1 MTAAQPDASPA
12 RGREEVASLAALVE
26 RGALSGQEAAW
37 AEKTHRREGGWIG
50 SSLAAHGLVSRRELY
65 GALAACLGLDFVDLL
80 AEPPEAELLHPE
92 QLHSMMSDWWCP
104 WQITGEGSDRTL
116 VVATADPESLPGDR
130 LRDVFNVRHLRLAI
144 TTDWDIL
151 QTVLSVGSETI
162 ADHAASALERARP
175 ELSARFGPSLSQKLF
190 ALALVL
196 GLLGL
201 AIWDPFVGLATLL
214 WLLSSLFCIS
224 ILTKG
229 LLFWAGARSV
239 RAERERRLRYVI
251 EHGHPPRARVIP
263 DAELPVY
270 TILVPCYHEAN
281 VLPKL
286 VDNIAELDY
295 PRSKLQVLLLLEA
308 DDVETLEAAK
318 ALRFPDYLRIV
329 ILPDGAPRTKPRACN
344 IGLGLA
350 RGEFLVIYDAEDRP
364 EPGQLRDVVA
374 RFREGDD
381 ELGCIQAR
389 LNYFNT
395 EQNFLTRMFTLEYSM
410 WFDYIL
416 PGLDK
421 LKVPIPLGGTSN
433 HFKVSV
439 LRELGGWDPWN
450 VTEDADLGIR
460 ATALGYRVATIDST
474 TWEEACSV
482 WWPWIRQRT
491 RWIKG
496 YMVTT
501 IVHTRSVIGLYRATG
516 WRGVASL
523 LFFIAGTPI
532 AFLLNPIVLLLGLY
546 GILALPLPNF
556 RLPSYLSM
564 LSLVTLVLGSSTMAL
579 LTAMAAQRRRQWSII
594 GYSLCNPAYW
604 LLHSTAAWRALFQLV
619 RDPSGWEKTPHGLA
633 TGPDEPPSAADG

>member
-1 MTAAQPDASPA
+1 MGSIEQ
-12 RGREEVASLAALVE
+12 RERTIDGPPGAALLALLVQ
-26 RGALSGQEAAW
+26 RGILSNVEAAI
-37 AEKTHRREGGWIG
+37 AEEAHRREGGWIG
-50 SSLAAHGLVSRRELY
+50 TSLLAHGLVSRRELY
-65 GALAACLGLDFVDLL
+65 GALADSLGLEFVDLL
-80 AEPPEAELLHPE
+80 EHPPQSELLLTDH
-92 QLHSMMSDWWCP
+92 LRSMMSDWWCP
-104 WQITGEGSDRTL
+104 WRITGEESDRTL
-116 VVATADPESLPGDR
+116 VVATADPEMLPLEG
-130 LRDVFNVRHLRLAI
+130 LRSVFQVGRVTVAI

-151 QTVLSVGSETI
+151 QTVLSIGAVPI
-162 ADHAASALERARP
+162 ADQAASALERARP
-175 ELSARFGPSLSQKLF
+175 DLSARFGPSLSQKLF
-190 ALALVL
+190 ALTCVL

-214 WLLSSLFCIS
+214 WLLSSLFCVS

-229 LLFWAGARSV
+229 LLFWAGAKSV
-239 RAERERRLRYVI
+239 RAEREARLRHII
-251 EHGHPPRARVIP
+251 EHGRPPQPVVIP
-263 DAELPVY
+263 DRDLPVY

-281 VLPKL
+281 ILPNL
-286 VDNIAELDY
+286 VDHISSLDY

-329 ILPDGAPRTKPRACN
+329 IVPDGEPRTKPRACN
-344 IGLGLA
+344 VGLSLA

-364 EPGQLRDVVA
+364 EPGQLRDVVSK
-374 RFREGDD
+374 FREGGDY
-381 ELGCIQAR
+381 LGCIQAR

-395 EQNFLTRMFTLEYSM
+395 DQNFITRMFTLEYSM

-433 HFKVSV
+433 HFKVSI

-460 ATALGYRVATIDST
+460 ATALGYRVGTINST
-474 TWEEACSV
+474 TWEEACSA

-501 IVHTRSVIGLYRATG
+501 IVHTRSIVGLYRATG

-546 GILALPLPNF
+546 GVLALPLPNF
-556 RLPSYLSM
+556 RLPSVLSI
-564 LSLVTLVLGSSTMAL
+564 LSLTTLVVGASTMAL

-604 LLHSTAAWRALFQLV
+604 LLHSTAAWRALYQLV
-619 RDPSGWEKTPHGLA
+619 RDPSGWEKTPHGLVV
-633 TGPDEPPSAADG
+633 GQDDVPKEN